1 MSSQSQSTPA
11 AREPR
16 SFYQYFGPS
25 RFFTVLATLCVINVS
40 IACVLV
46 PRLIRKYAT
55 GFKIGNIGLFSL
67 NDVEWRGHR
76 VWVKGK
82 GMVMKSEL
90 KSKLE
95 EIGIGE
101 RTRVRLGCLAFR
113 FGKPEGLRRQWIA
126 LRISDVNIRIPKA
139 HLESSSDPHATGS
152 ATDETASVNT
162 ESTDDQDR
170 RSSVSSF
177 KASPHAHSE
186 PSNSAKALNLL
197 KIIVANVFNLIEIVT
212 QHLSSQPSNSRLRFL
227 FKCWKFLR
235 MKVVKPT
242 LSRLNQL
249 GRHLSWLVSIF
260 GLEINDIHIQVD
272 QICDITCS
280 LKVGFE
286 LLRGEHGQVCAWLTL
301 KNVQVHRWKE
311 PDEGLTTQGSDNS
324 SPLDDARPAPPV
336 NSSLAFNLPGCVE
349 LSAGASLDP
358 VIGLASVLM
367 PSHKAFRRP
376 IPGEQSYEDH
386 AAPVMD
392 RKTRFVRPHSVDFH
406 IKFFDMARSN
416 VRLTTSA
423 DRSYQ
428 EKQTVSGI
436 LLVLHNALH
445 IAHSIPLRMQSK
457 PQDGLLSEPAPTS
470 LPYTTRTSSPGFVA
484 NDFAERDHDSTRL
497 SPLSIF
503 RCFEIELPCITCT
516 YLSAFSLSTTGAEST
531 SCPESPSAPFSSSH
545 SGTSAESARIQPS
558 NMLSHLRIQGLALNI
573 DLSEDKTARQNTRK
587 THTEWF
593 GSENSILLRFHAQW
607 KEVTLRAELLPS
619 DFDFRTSQ
627 RARVPLL
634 HISET
639 YCTLSSSWLPKS
651 LREKLSTKHKTLS
664 STRYVNFTG
673 DHNAHMLVVEVEIG
687 RIEGQISIDDVSL
700 VNQLNSNI
708 SLRQSH
714 TQSNV
719 KHGSPGS
726 IPVHPALSHNSFIS
740 DLPRLATII
749 SLQSFSFNLYG
760 PSVPGPVAFGPGS
773 ANDITHTEANVWRSS
788 DTLTLGCSALHFTTT
803 GEYVDLCVKQNE
815 HQKREAMKH
824 ARANKIF
831 IPISLRN
838 VSISK
843 GHTDAIHDDKRFS
856 HPEGISTNPDGE
868 ELEGDAA
875 KNKTGLYTQAYPLPI
890 PTGAVPPWKSR
901 LEIFREADSID
912 FVYQCTATLIT
923 SSIDVVFSSNTSTM
937 NSSVGFGPLGVFDPL
952 RGTSTIAQH
961 ELMSTTSIELV
972 TSVNLAGW
980 DDQTQPDLCPV
991 IDLRSREG
999 TMQATI
1005 GDMNLDLWPPNLM
1018 SCLAHLSRVINSIS
1032 SHKASSHA
1040 VLPRSSPPRTS
1051 LFPLDIAFALSISTM
1066 SIRTASFDSKCDPNI
1081 ARGTRL
1087 ETKAFIFEFIRQSSA
1102 LPGLYSFPNRLRL
1115 DLKEDIRLQSNSKLL
1130 QNPEYDTCLL
1140 KCDVESL
1147 KIVSIPDVNEAL
1159 GIQFQR
1165 QEKLEK
1171 DRYQSPLLWELKSRL
1186 PNLKRSFCN
1195 LPPDVE
1201 SEHDNDEATKDEFSS
1216 DVFLC
1221 ERLSCRITLQSPKK
1235 PTGAGQDELILAL
1248 DTRTIK
1254 LHVNAFHIYCCL
1266 LSTSALIGLMK
1277 AGTIP
1282 SPEHEPKVVKNRR
1295 TLHIGIRA
1303 EIQAIHLH
1311 MLLSPQVPLF
1321 IELRRLSFQRSQKFG
1336 IDVKWDTLL
1345 AAGRNVTSPHL
1356 WDDILRIKTCKIK
1369 IVDTDPQAPSNLA
1382 AGKVNRGWHPFIVLI
1397 EGDAARLRLPFKF
1410 VIAEVIESIST
1421 IVKTTKQLTHQFIKG
1436 SYSSVLQPVIETPK
1450 RLPEIQIKFRIVVLQ
1465 AEDDPFE
1472 NKLNAIRRAGKEE
1485 VKERLARDDSFENK
1499 AKDIKLG
1506 AAYTYPVH
1514 HFRRDSETHPKSDA
1528 GSGNLSEEDGFNR
1541 QSLDSSYSSQ
1551 PETGTQV
1558 SIEEAARRLQEYN
1571 AATWIKR
1578 IRNAIAEQER
1588 QEDGIQR
1595 QLYGHASHK
1604 IHDKFPIEMLPPLK
1618 ASPLV
1623 RVVFNFIEIALYK
1636 ADCEQ
1641 EENGLM
1647 DYLNRVGKG
1656 LPRDTK
1662 FSLIVPFH
1670 LSWHMEGASIR
1681 LRDFPLYLLSIP
1693 RPQASGGQHNQRQPD
1708 QCTWHLDTD
1717 FVIAEEMCTIESVR
1731 TVPSLIVPRKYCSE
1745 GKIYSIE
1752 VPRTVMPVKSYAN
1765 PVVKVR
1771 SWAPVRLGW
1780 GNSMQPAIQDMLRV
1794 LDTFSK
1800 APVDPS
1806 DRLGFWDKVR
1816 LVLHWIVE
1824 INFIG
1829 SKTDVVLHLK
1839 GSRDPY
1845 ELLGN
1850 GAGFAKVWRGNVKF
1864 LLGHDNEDQEFLQI
1878 KSDQCILGIPNLK
1891 DLIDNAA
1898 SGTAPLL
1905 TATSADSYKR
1915 RYRQASGVSDSDD
1928 ESDSDAVRSRKTEF
1942 LKIVGKLTNG
1952 VRWGMGIVLERACG
1966 DHDNKTCG
1974 CVGTTFHRKCRIFTF
1989 KPHYQVV
1996 TKIPQFVVTPAGER
2010 RDSFESFRSD
2020 FIHFSISLTSPTDDK
2035 YFSKRPSGQ
2044 NSLHFAPEAF
2054 THFWSWW
2061 RTFDS
2066 ALSLPIRQGAL
2077 FPSSQSPS
2085 KKFGRH
2091 VATIKYRFSISPLFI
2106 AHTYRY
2112 ENASD
2117 WVNGQSVVLGFK
2129 AKISSFNVDM
2139 HTRAVETTIRSPAM
2153 KQPQKI
2159 IRKAFYRAEIDCQNV
2174 DIRAISAVFESM
2186 RKAAYAADLGMA
2198 TDVDEA
2204 ETISVLDEGRDK
2216 DDYFVDSSDPTR
2228 RASSVGREG
2237 HNDRNSEWIDM
2248 DDYYDILFWP
2258 QHNLGEHPHVK
2269 VLDVV
2274 SCPRISYL
2282 RRPSS
2287 VTHSTLSH
2295 TGGSGNTSDL
2305 EDSIDGQPIEKT
2317 KFGEEGTHTCLI
2329 GKAPDPLSVQV
2340 GLLDLR
2346 LKELEREKSWYDAK
2360 LSTRVP
2366 VTSSSDTVKR
2376 QEIGVRMETVK
2387 ELRARMLEVRDSV
2400 IGNKDRGGIHVSSTS
2415 HEDRKDFNIPS
2426 VYWAE
2431 EEKFLSEVA
2440 RQVGDESIHPK
2451 EEGLCITAVKFIL
2464 ELADKTPGSSKMK
2477 QEPSKRKSRIR
2488 SGDFRNLNPKSSS
2501 AHKTDF
2507 STRPQ
2512 FHRQSSAPTMSSEFS
2527 TDEQAEQDI
2536 PDDFMVDFADLVLLM
2551 RPQIAFKS
2559 EVDDMS
2565 TVILTALQVQ
2575 LKSYEVL
2582 DSAHLDD
2589 PVNAKVMRR
2598 NFSTIRG
2605 FQVYYPSH
2613 APLMPSIR
2621 VSGAGKSLAHQ
2632 SLVPVEVLVDLRLEP
2647 WGFDRLIARCTVDMA
2662 YDTFNQLRIK
2672 RRSAG
2677 ANSSFSCASQPH
2689 LQTSTNLLRV
2699 EVDDALSVHATAL
2712 HYRAIYNVVTDLCL
2726 YTDPAQKKRNAAL
2739 ETMQYAYDV
2748 DDLSGMAEQIQEQQ
2762 SRIRLDRRRIVEEY
2776 AHLTALD
2783 DSRMFELT
2791 RREFNLWA
2799 NGSDLNLMIEAIR
2812 RSQESRRGRS
2822 AKENQAG
2829 VQLQA
2834 HAKVITW
2841 HMIAENGE
2849 SIAKLSITDTNFDWC
2864 SLPDTSVTNRLYVQD
2879 MLALNISADQNRTF
2893 DEILSRYESIGH
2905 FDGQPKKFLT
2915 AVWKTLPPVGGI
2927 SIVESFLL
2935 DVHPI
2940 RLQIEHAIGV
2950 KMHEYLFARKP
2961 LPGDVL
2967 ERDTVEPQS
2976 GELHRSGRSGHGD
2989 LRPLLPRSR
2998 STSQGQAYNQR
3009 SQFGEVQSDDRRSV
3023 LISSVHSQDLP
3034 HDLSTRPRGRPGE
3047 TTMHLKP
3054 DWRSALSGPVQALS
3068 SSANSSRST
3077 RAPSIISVSSDGRRS
3092 SPALGAASDTLL
3104 HWNKHKNEDAAEMKK
3119 RARLYKSFA
3128 FIDVAPT
3135 TICVSYS
3142 GPKYPD
3148 IFDLVVKVPPFHF
3161 ESRTWSYSEFFDEI
3175 RKTCVS
3181 SLFKQSP
3188 SILGQIITTARKN
3201 KSVPKFMGKKVTSGF
3216 KLKKRGIF
3224 GTSHS
3229 DLRSQTQTDTSPHR
3243 GAKAIRDDDIA
3254 GSRVLQGSDRSLMS
3268 ASGKFERSEM
3278 GNTYNTPTRSLS
3290 LEDLKTTNEPIGHGS
3305 PKSSETSDSRSRL
3318 RLPRLG
3324 FISAPGSSHN
3334 RRDPWDDPP
3343 RPLTIHELEES
3354 TSITGAEVYNKP
3366 VTDSSHHLYEPEAVK
3381 SQPNQVSHLSPE
3393 DLRSRSVSMMSSSG
3407 SQATILPFP
3416 GEDRGAK
3423 GDQSGQR
3430 KDSAESW
3437 RFRRKSD
3444 GPLSSRRPTE
3454 TNHPAPVPPLPFNYR
3469 NQDN

>member
-1 MSSQSQSTPA
+1 
-11 AREPR
+11 
-16 SFYQYFGPS
+16 
-25 RFFTVLATLCVINVS
+25 
-40 IACVLV
+40 
-46 PRLIRKYAT
+46 
-55 GFKIGNIGLFSL
+55 
-67 NDVEWRGHR
+67 
-76 VWVKGK
+76 
-82 GMVMKSEL
+82 MVMKSEL
-90 KSKLE
+90 KSRLE

-139 HLESSSDPHATGS
+139 HLESSDPHFNGS

-170 RSSVSSF
+170 RSSVSSL
-177 KASPHAHSE
+177 KASSLNHLQ
-186 PSNSAKALNLL
+186 PSNSAKVLHFL
-197 KIIVANVFNLIEIVT
+197 KIIVGNVLNLIELIT

-235 MKVVKPT
+235 MKVMKPL

-249 GRHLSWLVSIF
+249 GRHLSWVVSIF

-272 QICDITCS
+272 QICDVTCS

-286 LLRGEHGQVCAWLTL
+286 LLRGEHGQICAWLTL
-301 KNVQVHRWKE
+301 KNLQVHRWKE
-311 PDEGLTTQGSDNS
+311 SAEEPTSQGSNTS
-324 SPLDDARPAPPV
+324 SPLDEFRPVPSMT
-336 NSSLAFNLPGCVE
+336 SSLAFSLPGCVE

-367 PSHKAFRRP
+367 PSHKAFRRRHS
-376 IPGEQSYEDH
+376 GEQSYDDH
-386 AAPVMD
+386 AVPD
-392 RKTRFVRPHSVDFH
+392 TLHKNRFVRPHSVDFH
-406 IKFFDMARSN
+406 IKFFDAVRSN
-416 VRLTTSA
+416 ARLSKST
-423 DRSYQ
+423 DRLYQ
-428 EKQTVSGI
+428 EKQKVSGI
-436 LLVLHNALH
+436 LLVLHNALQ
-445 IAHSIPLRMQSK
+445 IAHSIPLRMQSQ
-457 PQDGLLSEPAPTS
+457 PQDGLLSEAGPSP
-470 LPYTTRTSSPGFVA
+470 LPYSASASSPGFIA
-484 NDFAERDHDSTRL
+484 DDLAERDHDVTRL
-497 SPLSIF
+497 SPLSIL

-516 YLSAFSLSTTGAEST
+516 YLSSFPLSTAST
-531 SCPESPSAPFSSSH
+531 NVSSCPESPSTPFSSSPSETSTE
-545 SGTSAESARIQPS
+545 SGRIQRS
-558 NMLSHLRIQGLALNI
+558 SMLSHLRIQGLALNI
-573 DLSEDKTARQNTRK
+573 DLSEDKAERQTTRK
-587 THTEWF
+587 THREWF
-593 GSENSILLRFHAQW
+593 GSDNSILLRFHAQW

-619 DFDFRTSQ
+619 GMNTSGGCTPDINFDFRASQ
-627 RARVPLL
+627 KARVPLL

-639 YCTLSSSWLPKS
+639 YCTLSSSWLPKP
-651 LREKLSTKHKTLS
+651 LREKLATKHKTLPS
-664 STRYVNFTG
+664 ARYVNFTG

-687 RIEGQISIDDVSL
+687 RIEGQISIDDVSF
-700 VNQLNSNI
+700 VNLLNSRI
-708 SLRQSH
+708 STRQSH
-714 TQSNV
+714 PQPNV
-719 KHGSPGS
+719 KYGSPGS
-726 IPVHPALSHNSFIS
+726 IPVHSIHQHSSFIS
-740 DLPRLATII
+740 DLPRLATIV

-760 PSVPGPVAFGPGS
+760 PSIPGPVAFGPGS
-773 ANDITHTEANVWRSS
+773 ANDINYTETNVWRSS

-815 HQKREAMKH
+815 HQKREAMKR
-824 ARANKIF
+824 ARASKVF
-831 IPISLRN
+831 IPVSLRN
-838 VSISK
+838 VNISK
-843 GHTDAIHDDKRFS
+843 GHADAINEDKRFS

-868 ELEGDAA
+868 DVEGDTF

-890 PTGAVPPWKSR
+890 PTGVVPPWKSR

-937 NSSVGFGPLGVFDPL
+937 NPYLGFGPLGGFDHL
-952 RGTSTIAQH
+952 RSTSTSAQH
-961 ELMSTTSIELV
+961 ELMSMTSIELV
-972 TSVNLAGW
+972 ASVNLAGW
-980 DDQTQPDLCPV
+980 DDQTTPDLCPT

-999 TMQATI
+999 TIQATI

-1018 SCLAHLSRVINSIS
+1018 SCLAHLSRVTKSIS
-1032 SHKASSHA
+1032 SRKASSDPMI
-1040 VLPRSSPPRTS
+1040 PRPSPPRTS
-1051 LFPLDIAFALSISTM
+1051 LFPLDVAFALSIATM
-1066 SIRTASFDSKCDPNI
+1066 GIRTASFDSKCDPNI

-1115 DLKEDIRLQSNSKLL
+1115 DLKEDIRLQSNLKLL

-1140 KCDVESL
+1140 KCDVESV
-1147 KIVSIPDVNEAL
+1147 KIVSVPDVNEAL
-1159 GIQFQR
+1159 GMHTQR
-1165 QEKLEK
+1165 QEKLDK
-1171 DRYQSPLLWELKSRL
+1171 ARHQSPLLWELKSRL
-1186 PNLKRSFCN
+1186 PNSKRSICN
-1195 LPPDVE
+1195 LPDVE
-1201 SEHDNDEATKDEFSS
+1201 TENDNEDASKDESSS
-1216 DVFLC
+1216 DVLLC
-1221 ERLSCRITLQSPKK
+1221 ERLSCRITLQTLKK

-1266 LSTSALIGLMK
+1266 MSTSALIGLMK

-1282 SPEHEPKVVKNRR
+1282 SPAHESKTVKSRR

-1321 IELRRLSFQRSQKFG
+1321 VELRRLSFQRSQKFG

-1345 AAGRNVTSPHL
+1345 AAGQNVTSPHL

-1485 VKERLARDDSFENK
+1485 VKERLARDESFENK
-1499 AKDIKLG
+1499 VKDIKLG
-1506 AAYTYPVH
+1506 AAYAYPIH

-1528 GSGNLSEEDGFNR
+1528 GSANLSEDEGFNR
-1541 QSLDSSYSSQ
+1541 HSLDSSYSSQ
-1551 PETGTQV
+1551 PDSGPQV

-1604 IHDKFPIEMLPPLK
+1604 IHDKFPIDMLPPLK

-1636 ADCEQ
+1636 ADCEK

-1647 DYLNRVGKG
+1647 DYLHRVGKG

-1771 SWAPVRLGW
+1771 SLAPVRLGW
-1780 GNSMQPAIQDMLRV
+1780 GNSMQPAVQDMLRV

-1864 LLGHDNEDQEFLQI
+1864 LLGHANKDQEFLQI

-1905 TATSADSYKR
+1905 TATSAASYKR
-1915 RYRQASGVSDSDD
+1915 RYRQASGASDSDD

-1966 DHDNKTCG
+1966 DDDKKTCG

-1996 TKIPQFVVTPAGER
+1996 TKIPQYVVTPAGER
-2010 RDSFESFRSD
+2010 RDSFEFFRSD

-2035 YFSKRPSGQ
+2035 YFSRRPSGQ

-2066 ALSLPIRQGAL
+2066 ALSLPIRQGTL

-2106 AHTYRY
+2106 AHTYKY

-2117 WVNGQSVVLGFK
+2117 WVNGQSNVLGFK

-2186 RKAAYAADLGMA
+2186 RKAAYAADLGMS

-2204 ETISVLDEGRDK
+2204 ETISVLNEGRDK
-2216 DDYFVDSSDPTR
+2216 DDYFVDTSDPTR

-2237 HNDRNSEWIDM
+2237 YNDKDSEWIDL

-2295 TGGSGNTSDL
+2295 SGGSVNTSDL

-2329 GKAPDPLSVQV
+2329 GKAQDPLSVQV

-2360 LSTRVP
+2360 LSARVP
-2366 VTSSSDTVKR
+2366 VASSSDTVKR
-2376 QEIGVRMETVK
+2376 QEISVRMDTVK

-2400 IGNKDRGGIHVSSTS
+2400 IGNKDGEGSDAPPTP

-2440 RQVGDESIHPK
+2440 RQVGDDSSMWSNRLLVHNPSILISNSTRDVLLKYYYSSSQRRGFMYH
-2451 EEGLCITAVKFIL
+2451 ISARAVKFIL
-2464 ELADKTPGSSKMK
+2464 ELADKKPGLSKMK

-2507 STRPQ
+2507 NTRPQ
-2512 FHRQSSAPTMSSEFS
+2512 FHRQSSAPTMSSDFS

-2559 EVDDMS
+2559 EIDDMS

-2613 APLMPSIR
+2613 APLRPSLS

-2677 ANSSFSCASQPH
+2677 ANSSFSSSSQPH
-2689 LQTSTNLLRV
+2689 LQTSTDLLRV

-2762 SRIRLDRRRIVEEY
+2762 ARIRLDRRRIVEEY

-2791 RREFNLWA
+2791 RREFSLWA
-2799 NGSDLNLMIEAIR
+2799 NASDLNLMIEAIR

-2822 AKENQAG
+2822 TKENQAG

-2864 SLPDTSVTNRLYVQD
+2864 SLPDTSVSNRLYVQD
-2879 MLALNISADQNRTF
+2879 MLALNISADQDRTF
-2893 DEILSRYESIGH
+2893 DEILSRYEPVSDRH
-2905 FDGQPKKFLT
+2905 FDGRPKKFLT

-2961 LPGDVL
+2961 VPGDDL
-2967 ERDTVEPQS
+2967 ERDTVERQS
-2976 GELHRSGRSGHGD
+2976 SEWHKSGVSD
-2989 LRPLLPRSR
+2989 SRPFLPRSR
-2998 STSQGQAYNQR
+2998 STSHGQVYNPR
-3009 SQFGEVQSDDRRSV
+3009 SQFGELQSDDKRSV
-3023 LISSVHSQDLP
+3023 LMSSVHSQEFP
-3034 HDLSTRPRGRPGE
+3034 HDLSTRSRGRE
-3047 TTMHLKP
+3047 STMHLKP

-3092 SPALGAASDTLL
+3092 VPALGTASDTLL

-3119 RARLYKSFA
+3119 RAGLYKSFA

-3201 KSVPKFMGKKVTSGF
+3201 KSVPKFMGKKVASGF

-3224 GTSHS
+3224 GTSNS
-3229 DLRSQTQTDTSPHR
+3229 DLKSPAQTDSMAYR
-3243 GAKAIRDDDIA
+3243 GAKSIRDDDIT
-3254 GSRVLQGSDRSLMS
+3254 GSRVLDGTDRDLMS
-3268 ASGKFERSEM
+3268 ASGVFERPEE
-3278 GNTYNTPTRSLS
+3278 GNAYDKPTRSLS
-3290 LEDLKTTNEPIGHGS
+3290 LEDLTTADEPGEYAS
-3305 PKSSETSDSRSRL
+3305 QASETSDSRSRV
-3318 RLPRLG
+3318 RLPLLG
-3324 FISAPGSSHN
+3324 LVSASSSNHK

-3343 RPLTIHELEES
+3343 RPSTILELEES
-3354 TSITGAEVYNKP
+3354 ASITGAEVDNRP
-3366 VTDSSHHLYEPEAVK
+3366 VTDMTYHASAAGAASS
-3381 SQPNQVSHLSPE
+3381 PNLVSSRSSE
-3393 DLRSRSVSMMSSSG
+3393 DPRSRSVLTKSHTG
-3407 SQATILPFP
+3407 SQSTIVPFP
-3416 GEDRGAK
+3416 SEGSGAK
-3423 GDQSGQR
+3423 VHRPDVGKG
-3430 KDSAESW
+3430 SAGSW

-3444 GPLSSRRPTE
+3444 GALSSRRPTE
-3454 TNHPAPVPPLPFNYR
+3454 SYHSVPVPPLPFNYR
-3469 NQDN
+3469 NKDK